1 MMRVCFLGPPMEC
14 CDGDRGS
21 EVSEAVL
28 VMLEGSRGLAGRR
41 GVLVRVLDAGGFFTI
56 TNSL

>member
-1 MMRVCFLGPPMEC
+1 MEC

-41 GVLVRVLDAGGFFTI
+41 GVLVRVLDAGGFFSI